1 MEDVY
6 ESAGEA
12 AAAIGVSRKTIQ
24 AWIKTG
30 KLRAERQRR
39 RAGQRG
45 NPDGWRIEHADLMA
59 ARSGTMFAEPEDQQ
73 LQLSTQEAMPLDPM
87 GLHVVW
93 PTAQRHEPFNPR
105 LFTGYSVLRAVTY
118 SVSMP
123 MILKMLKDY
132 DYQDVEV
139 VFGDEGLAQA
149 TSASEIM
156 VLQGA
161 IDEQVTAT
169 FVGMGGVQDA
179 KTRAIMER
187 VANGQVRFKAVSGSI
202 VHTKLYLLENTTAKR
217 ILVGSANLSIPAFSG
232 KQGEVLLAYDDDDW
246 MWEVMGDLYR
256 AIREKAS
263 VDLKVDREI
272 KDPALMAV
280 EDLPA
285 FRQAKETGDPVDLYV
300 RAPSDI
306 PGSAEVLAARKDE
319 LLATFGPVLEDH
331 LKPMPSGDVVI
342 TPAVVKQ
349 VKRQMAA
356 SKPVQREIHH
366 HLTRSVDGKFLYDR
380 VPIDRPTT
388 DNDVARLTT
397 DAYIITQYIG
407 NYREFGLGAENLQRN
422 YFAVMGWLYFS
433 PFMSQLRRERSKIG
447 PGNFDCKPTALI
459 YGPSNCGKTDIVT
472 FLFESMFGHAPPP
485 LGDKDFTS
493 TKVADKQS
501 RAGLCPLFYDDI
513 SSRRFTSSGRGG
525 SETMGENIVKAYD
538 RLHHELPSIPC
549 LIASLN
555 SDAREFSNE
564 VRKRAL
570 LVYTA
575 TPLPSDDV
583 ALAQRMEREAKQL
596 HNRIDTAFYQEYL
609 FRMAHKVDAVRDWAD
624 FDYLEEST
632 GLLVQLF
639 RECLSEEEEMPSW
652 CSSISAN
659 EYNDLAWDL
668 KRSQLK
674 SRLDRKLYTK
684 YFPPRVGDWTTHD
697 QDIVLGV
704 DDIREVMISKEIPDH
719 LIRRE
724 TSAGSNLHLWRDQVE
739 AFIRRGGDGQYKLPV
754 PRGFTRL
761 LRAPR

>member
-1 MEDVY
+1 
-6 ESAGEA
+6 
-12 AAAIGVSRKTIQ
+12 
-24 AWIKTG
+24 
-30 KLRAERQRR
+30 
-39 RAGQRG
+39 
-45 NPDGWRIEHADLMA
+45 
-59 ARSGTMFAEPEDQQ
+59 MFDEPEDRQ
-73 LQLSTQEAMPLDPM
+73 LQLNTEDAMPLDAM

-105 LFTGYSVLRAVTY
+105 LFAGYTVLRAVTY
-118 SVSMP
+118 SVSIP

-132 DYQDVEV
+132 DYQDVEI
-139 VFGDEGLAQA
+139 VFGDERLAQA
-149 TSASEIM
+149 TNASTIM
-156 VLQGA
+156 VLQRA
-161 IDEQVTAT
+161 IEEQVTAT
-169 FVGMGGVQDA
+169 FVGMGGVRDA
-179 KTRAIMER
+179 KTRAIMDR
-187 VANGQVRFKAVSGSI
+187 MADGQVRFKTISGSI
-202 VHTKLYLLENTTAKR
+202 VHTKLYLLESDTTKR
-217 ILVGSANLSIPAFSG
+217 ILIGSANLSIPAYSG

-246 MWEVMGDLYR
+246 MWDVMNDLYD

-263 VDLKVDREI
+263 VDLKAEQEVKE
-272 KDPALMAV
+272 AEVVVA

-285 FRQAKETGDPVDLYV
+285 FRQVKETEDPVTLYV
-300 RAPSDI
+300 RPPSDT
-306 PGSAEVLAARKDE
+306 PGAVEVLAAREEE
-319 LLATFGPVLEDH
+319 LLTTFGPVLDDYV
-331 LKPMPSGDVVI
+331 KPVLNGDVLI

-349 VKRQMAA
+349 VKRQVSA

-366 HLTRSVDGKFLYDR
+366 HLTRSVDGRFLYNR
-380 VPIDRPTT
+380 VPIDRPTS
-388 DNDVARLTT
+388 DNDVDRLTQ
-397 DAYIITQYIG
+397 DAYLITQYVN

-433 PFMSQLRRERSKIG
+433 PFMSQLRRERFKIG

-501 RAGLCPLFYDDI
+501 RVGLCPLFYDDV
-513 SSRRFTSSGRGG
+513 SSRRFTSGGRGG

-538 RLHHELPSIPC
+538 RLHHELPAIPC

-583 ALAQRMEREAKQL
+583 ELAQRMEREAKQL

-632 GLLVQLF
+632 GMLVQLF
-639 RECLSEEEEMPSW
+639 RECLGDEEELPKW
-652 CSSISAN
+652 CRRISAN

-684 YFPPRVGDWTTHD
+684 YFPPRVGDWTIHD

-704 DDIREVMISKEIPDH
+704 DDIRGTMISKEFPDH

-724 TSAGSNLHLWRDQVE
+724 TSAGNNLHLWREQTE
-739 AFIRRGGDGQYKLPV
+739 AFIRRGDGQYKLPV
-754 PRGFTRL
+754 PRGFARL
-761 LRAPR
+761 LRAQR